1 MIIML
6 CIPGWRFTFQ
16 VPFTQFV
23 EQIVPDFKG
32 VNCLNRILRPPRKC
46 SSMCERVYCV
56 QKSNR
61 KPHSESSSVETN
73 RSTPLRHDKIVSIS
87 FN

>member
-23 EQIVPDFKG
+23 EQIVPDSKG

-46 SSMCERVYCV
+46 SSMCERVYRNSTGNRILSPV
-56 QKSNR
+56 QWR
-61 KPHSESSSVETN
+61 QIDQHHYVT
-73 RSTPLRHDKIVSIS
+73 R
-87 FN
+87 